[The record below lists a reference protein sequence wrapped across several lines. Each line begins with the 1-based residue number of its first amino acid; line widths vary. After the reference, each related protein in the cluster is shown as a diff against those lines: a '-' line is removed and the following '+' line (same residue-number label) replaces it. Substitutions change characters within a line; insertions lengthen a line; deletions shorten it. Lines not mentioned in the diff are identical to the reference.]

1 MVNLRP
7 QHWIADADPTL
18 TIADY
23 VFMFFFEPSL
33 EKWAVSD
40 SSNWY
45 RPYLAWFSV
54 IVIVFLIQ
62 RWSDKREL

>member
-1 MVNLRP
+1 M
-7 QHWIADADPTL
+7 L
-18 TIADY
+18 TQRSLLLIM
-23 VFMFFFEPSL
+23 FFLFFFEPSL